1 MIGSVS
7 AQIALAAFAFAIL
20 GGLYA
25 GNSPVT
31 ILQRALLTMAGAA
44 LIGQAAGWVCK
55 AVLADHLRQKKR
67 NIDQQHLDAIRS
79 AETAAAESSQTS
91 A

>member
-1 MIGSVS
+1 MIGSLS

-25 GNSPVT
+25 GNSPMT
-31 ILQRALLTMAGAA
+31 ILQRALLIMAAAA
-44 LIGQAAGWVCK
+44 LVGQAAGWVAK
-55 AVLADHLRQKKR
+55 AILADHLRQKKR
-67 NIDQQHLDAIRS
+67 GIDERHMAAIRGAEES
-79 AETAAAESSQTS
+79 ASDSTQAS